1 MLHLPQNL
9 QWPMFQDSTQDEKK
23 LPGSL
28 LRRFPGCSLIEGYCQ
43 TRIVLYVLEVRLI
56 RWVCEKQPL
65 SERECKVRP
74 KCLIVG

>member
-9 QWPMFQDSTQDEKK
+9 QRPMFQDSTQDEKE

-28 LRRFPGCSLIEGYCQ
+28 LRSFPGSVSLKVTVKPGF
-43 TRIVLYVLEVRLI
+43 LYVLEVRLI

-65 SERECKVRP
+65 SERECKV
-74 KCLIVG
+74 